1 MYGPIGCLLSFFLFV
16 LVFIVVVCVMVVQKV
31 RDTLSSFHHN
41 NGGRPDARFFRQ
53 DEHFRNASAS
63 EEGKRKVFDDNEGE
77 YVDYE
82 EIE

>member
-31 RDTLSSFHHN
+31 RDTLSSLHRN
-41 NGGRPDARFFRQ
+41 NPGRPDARFFRQ
-53 DEHFRNASAS
+53 DERFGNPPAS
-63 EEGKRKVFDDNEGE
+63 EKGKRKVFDDNEGE